1 MPAAALDSAV
11 LSFRKI
17 SLRIHTKSIV
27 NNLTRWAEYIVVLM
41 ITFRLVQQ
49 RRTTSGENSC
59 RQHNSN
65 PELIGLANRA
75 KPVQF
80 RFQNSSIVRLKD
92 RLFKPSQMMVNSRYK
107 LQIIISVD
115 LMLHSAFYA
124 QGIAAMNLSL
134 NPFVIHDVI
143 PF

>member
-17 SLRIHTKSIV
+17 FLLRHTKSIV

-80 RFQNSSIVRLKD
+80 RLQNSSIVRLKD
-92 RLFKPSQMMVNSRYK
+92 RLFKLSQIMVNSRYK
-107 LQIIISVD
+107 LQIIISVN

-124 QGIAAMNLSL
+124 QGIASMNLSL
-134 NPFVIHDVI
+134 NPFAIHDVI

>member
-92 RLFKPSQMMVNSRYK
+92 RLFKLSQMMVNSRYK